1 VSGIYIKKNWI
12 ILEMNQGNNEEDPY
26 IARIKRSGCFVQHE
40 ILQDCYF
47 AKNDWRECR
56 KEMMEF
62 KKCFSSN
69 KK

>member
-1 VSGIYIKKNWI
+1 
-12 ILEMNQGNNEEDPY
+12 MNQGNNEEDPY